1 MKTNYFINLLLMIM
15 ICSCQ
20 DQKRYYDNLT
30 DFQLQLNANYRDAST
45 SPLTK
50 KDLKNFNG
58 LDFFRFDSSYV
69 VIAKIN
75 TTPNDKPFKMKTT
88 TDRVA
93 DYRKYGDLN
102 FTLKGKDLKLS
113 VYENLEYVGIEEYK
127 NYLFLPYLDMTNG
140 FETYGGGRYI
150 NLSLEKEDEIIVDF
164 NKSFNPPCV
173 YDPNYSCPIVPRE
186 NLLPIRIEAGVKEFA
201 KN

>member
-1 MKTNYFINLLLMIM
+1 M

-50 KDLKNFNG
+50 KDLKNFTG

-150 NLSLEKEDEIIVDF
+150 NLSLEKADEIIVDF

-186 NLLPIRIEAGVKEFA
+186 NLLPIRIEAGVKEFV